1 MLVKEEIYNK
11 VIYEMKLSKNDFNI
25 NDMRYIILNT
35 CSILWCDKIEPEKE
49 MIFTKIETF
58 RDLSQALLLKLKKLY
73 PKETEDLDD
82 IAFSKDPMVLYDKNN
97 SIILQGKPL
106 KGLIYEELKDNDTI
120 YLLWLRR
127 NSIWKA
133 SLSGIK

>member
-1 MLVKEEIYNK
+1 
-11 VIYEMKLSKNDFNI
+11 
-25 NDMRYIILNT
+25 
-35 CSILWCDKIEPEKE
+35 
-49 MIFTKIETF
+49 MIFTKKETF
-58 RDLSQALLLKLKKLY
+58 RDFSQALLLKLKKLY
-73 PKETEDLDD
+73 PNETEDLDD
-82 IAFSKDPMVLYDKNN
+82 IEFSKDPMVLYDKNN